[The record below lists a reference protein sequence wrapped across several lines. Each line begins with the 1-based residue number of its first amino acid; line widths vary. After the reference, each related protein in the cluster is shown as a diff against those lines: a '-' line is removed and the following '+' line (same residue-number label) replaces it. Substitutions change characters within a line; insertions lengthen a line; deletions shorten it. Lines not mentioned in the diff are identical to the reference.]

1 MTSSLPAENKWYRQ
15 PYVWLVII
23 FPAMAVIG
31 GIITAWLAVSTDDGL
46 VADDY
51 YKRGL
56 EINKTLDREQAAKS
70 YGLEAL
76 VTLDKNKKIVQVT
89 LRGNDHFRNPES
101 VSLTFLHPTRGGLDR
116 HVILR
121 RVSGVSYESD
131 LPDLPADHWYLQF
144 EADNWLLMQTLYTRG
159 H

>member
-1 MTSSLPAENKWYRQ
+1 MTDSLPEVNKWYRQ
-15 PYVWLVII
+15 PYVWLVIV
-23 FPAMAVIG
+23 FPAIAVIG
-31 GIITAWLAVSTDDGL
+31 GIITAWLAVNTDDGL

-51 YKRGL
+51 YRKGL
-56 EINKTLDREQAAKS
+56 EINKTLDREHAAEK

-76 VTLDKNKKIVQVT
+76 VTLDKDKNIMQVT
-89 LRGNDHFRNPES
+89 LHGNSHFKNPES

-121 RVSGVSYESD
+121 RVSGILYRAG
-131 LPDLPADHWYLQF
+131 LPRLPADHWYLRF
-144 EADNWLLMQTLYTRG
+144 EADDWLLMQTLYTRR